1 MKLTKKIMLSFCVGL
16 IISVIISWI
25 LGQNNAKKLISSRSP
40 QLTISAAISLKD
52 ALEEIKPIYQTIH
65 QDLEIIY
72 NFSSSGSLQQ
82 QIEQGAPV
90 DIFIS
95 AGNKQMDALE
105 SKKLLLVGTR
115 QKLLTNQ
122 LVLVTPKNEKLI
134 NNIQDLTQTNVE
146 KIAMGEP
153 HSVPAGQYTIEV
165 LSYYQIL
172 DKIKSKIIYAKNVRQ
187 VLSYL
192 ETGNVNAGF
201 VYLSDAK
208 TSREIRLVEIFSKNS
223 YSPIVYPIAVLKSSK
238 NPKIAKEFSQFLF
251 SRSAKKV
258 FNKFGFGT

>member
-1 MKLTKKIMLSFCVGL
+1 MV
-16 IISVIISWI
+16 
-25 LGQNNAKKLISSRSP
+25 
-40 QLTISAAISLKD
+40 SAAISLKD
-52 ALEEIKPIYQTIH
+52 ALEEIQPIYQKTH
-65 QDLEIIY
+65 QDVELIY

-95 AGNKQMDALE
+95 AANKQMDALE
-105 SKKLLLVGTR
+105 SKKLLLAGTR

-134 NNIQDLTQTNVE
+134 NKIQDLTQTNVE

-153 HSVPAGQYTIEV
+153 NSVPAGSYAEEV
-165 LSYYQIL
+165 IKYYKIL

-187 VLSYL
+187 VLSYV
-192 ETGNVNAGF
+192 ETDNVNAGF

-208 TSREIRLVEIFSKNS
+208 TSKKIRLVEVFQKNS
-223 YSPIVYPIAVLKSSK
+223 HTPIVYPIAVLKDSK
-238 NPKIAKEFSQFLF
+238 NPKIAKEFSQFLLNH
-251 SRSAKKV
+251 SAKQV
-258 FNKFGFGT
+258 FKKYGFGT

>member
-1 MKLTKKIMLSFCVGL
+1 MKPTKKIMLLFCLGMIF
-16 IISVIISWI
+16 IIIITGEFQHIYSTKSVAVQP
-25 LGQNNAKKLISSRSP
+25 L
-40 QLTISAAISLKD
+40 QLTVSAAISLKD
-52 ALEEIKPIYQTIH
+52 ALEEIKPIYQKIH
-65 QDLEIIY
+65 QETQITY

-95 AGNKQMDALE
+95 AANKQMDALG
-105 SKKLLLVGTR
+105 SKELLLAGTR

-134 NNIQDLTQTNVE
+134 NKIQDLTQTNVE

-153 HSVPAGQYTIEV
+153 NSVPAGLYAVET
-165 LSYYQIL
+165 LSYYKIL
-172 DKIKSKIIYAKNVRQ
+172 DKIKSKLIYAKNVRQ

-223 YSPIVYPIAVLKSSK
+223 HSPIVYLIAVLKSSK

-251 SRSAKKV
+251 GRSAKKV
-258 FNKFGFGT
+258 FNKYGFGT

>member
-1 MKLTKKIMLSFCVGL
+1 MKLTKKIMLGFCVGL
-16 IISVIISWI
+16 IIVVIISWI
-25 LGQNNAKKLISSRSP
+25 LRQNNATKLISSRSS

-134 NNIQDLTQTNVE
+134 NKIQDLTQTNVE

>member
-16 IISVIISWI
+16 IIIVIISWI
-25 LGQNNAKKLISSRSP
+25 LGQNNATKLISSRSP

-134 NNIQDLTQTNVE
+134 NKIQDLTQTNVE

-165 LSYYQIL
+165 LGYYQIL

-223 YSPIVYPIAVLKSSK
+223 HSPIVYPIAFLKSSK

>member
-1 MKLTKKIMLSFCVGL
+1 MLSFCVGL
-16 IISVIISWI
+16 IIIVIISWI
-25 LGQNNAKKLISSRSP
+25 LGQNNATKLISSRSP

-134 NNIQDLTQTNVE
+134 NKIQDLTQTNVE

-165 LSYYQIL
+165 LGYYQIL

-223 YSPIVYPIAVLKSSK
+223 HSPIVYPIAFLKSSK

>member
-1 MKLTKKIMLSFCVGL
+1 MKLTQKIILSFCLGM
-16 IISVIISWI
+16 IFVIII
-25 LGQNNAKKLISSRSP
+25 LGEFQHIYSTKSFATQPL
-40 QLTISAAISLKD
+40 QLTVSAAISLKD
-52 ALEEIKPIYQTIH
+52 ALEEIKPIYQKIH
-65 QDLEIIY
+65 QETQIIY

-95 AGNKQMDALE
+95 AANKQMDALE
-105 SKKLLLVGTR
+105 SKKLLLAGTR

-134 NNIQDLTQTNVE
+134 NKIQDLTQPNVE

-153 HSVPAGQYTIEV
+153 NSVPAGFYSEEV
-165 LSYYQIL
+165 MRYYKIL
-172 DKIKSKIIYAKNVRQ
+172 DKINSKLIYAKNVRQ

-223 YSPIVYPIAVLKSSK
+223 HTPIVYPIAILKSSK

-251 SRSAKKV
+251 SPFAKKV
-258 FNKFGFGT
+258 FNKYGFGT

>member
-1 MKLTKKIMLSFCVGL
+1 MKLTKKIMLGFCVGL
-16 IISVIISWI
+16 IIVVIISWI
-25 LGQNNAKKLISSRSP
+25 LRQNNATKLISSRSS

-134 NNIQDLTQTNVE
+134 NKIQDLTQTNVE

-223 YSPIVYPIAVLKSSK
+223 HSPIVYPIAVLKSSK

>member
-1 MKLTKKIMLSFCVGL
+1 MLGFCVGL
-16 IISVIISWI
+16 IIVVIISWI
-25 LGQNNAKKLISSRSP
+25 LRQNNATKLISSRSS

-134 NNIQDLTQTNVE
+134 NKIQDLTQTNVE

-223 YSPIVYPIAVLKSSK
+223 HSPIVYPIAVLKSSK

-258 FNKFGFGT
+258 FNKYGFGT

>member
-1 MKLTKKIMLSFCVGL
+1 MRLTKKIALFFCLGMIFIT
-16 IISVIISWI
+16 IISGR
-25 LGQNNAKKLISSRSP
+25 LQSSDSTKSVP
-40 QLTISAAISLKD
+40 FQPVSLMVSAAISLKD
-52 ALEEIKPIYQTIH
+52 SLEEIKPIYQKTH
-65 QDLEIIY
+65 QDIELIY

-95 AGNKQMDALE
+95 AANKQMDALE
-105 SKKLLLVGTR
+105 SKKLLLAGTR

-134 NNIQDLTQTNVE
+134 NKIQDLTQTNVE

-153 HSVPAGQYTIEV
+153 NSVPAGSYAEEV
-165 LSYYQIL
+165 IKYYKIL
-172 DKIKSKIIYAKNVRQ
+172 DKIKSKLIYAKNVRQ
-187 VLSYL
+187 VLSYI

-223 YSPIVYPIAVLKSSK
+223 HSPIVYPIAVLRDSK
-238 NPKIAKEFSQFLF
+238 NPKIAKELSQFLLTH
-251 SRSAKKV
+251 SAKKV
-258 FNKFGFGT
+258 FNKYGFGT

>member
-16 IISVIISWI
+16 IIIVIISWI
-25 LGQNNAKKLISSRSP
+25 LGQNNATKLISSRSP

-134 NNIQDLTQTNVE
+134 NKIQDLTQTNVE

-223 YSPIVYPIAVLKSSK
+223 HSPIVYPIAVLKSSK

>member
-1 MKLTKKIMLSFCVGL
+1 MKLTKKIMLGFCVGL
-16 IISVIISWI
+16 IIVVIISWI
-25 LGQNNAKKLISSRSP
+25 LRQNNATKLISSRSS

-134 NNIQDLTQTNVE
+134 NKIQDLTQTNVE

-223 YSPIVYPIAVLKSSK
+223 HSPIVYPIAVLNSSK

>member
-1 MKLTKKIMLSFCVGL
+1 MNLIKKIILGFFLGMIFVT
-16 IISVIISWI
+16 IISGEFQHNYSTNSVAYEP
-25 LGQNNAKKLISSRSP
+25 L
-40 QLTISAAISLKD
+40 QLTVSAAISLKD
-52 ALEEIKPIYQTIH
+52 ALEEIKPIYRKTH
-65 QDLEIIY
+65 QEVEIIY

-95 AGNKQMDALE
+95 AANKQMDALE
-105 SKKLLLVGTR
+105 SKKLLLAGTR

-134 NNIQDLTQTNVE
+134 NKIQDLTQTNVE

-153 HSVPAGQYTIEV
+153 NSVPAGQYAVET
-165 LSYYQIL
+165 LSYYKIL
-172 DKIKSKIIYAKNVRQ
+172 DKINSKLIYAKNVRQ
-187 VLSYL
+187 VLSYI

-223 YSPIVYPIAVLKSSK
+223 HSPIVYPIAVLKDSK

-251 SRSAKKV
+251 SPSAAKV
-258 FNKFGFGT
+258 FNKYGFGT

>member
-1 MKLTKKIMLSFCVGL
+1 MKLTKKIMLGFCVGL
-16 IISVIISWI
+16 IIVVIISWI
-25 LGQNNAKKLISSRSP
+25 LRQNNATKLISSRSS

-134 NNIQDLTQTNVE
+134 NKIQDLTQTNVE

-258 FNKFGFGT
+258 FNKYGFGT

>member
-16 IISVIISWI
+16 IIIVIISWI
-25 LGQNNAKKLISSRSP
+25 LGQNNATKLISSRSP

-134 NNIQDLTQTNVE
+134 NKIQDLTQTNVE

-172 DKIKSKIIYAKNVRQ
+172 DKIKSKIIYTKNVRQ

>member
-16 IISVIISWI
+16 IIIVIISWI

-134 NNIQDLTQTNVE
+134 NKIQDLTQTNVE

>member
-1 MKLTKKIMLSFCVGL
+1 MKLTKKIMLGFCVGL
-16 IISVIISWI
+16 IIVVIISWI
-25 LGQNNAKKLISSRSP
+25 LRQNNATKLISSRSS

-134 NNIQDLTQTNVE
+134 NKIQDLTQTNVE

-223 YSPIVYPIAVLKSSK
+223 HSPIVYPIAVLKSSK

-258 FNKFGFGT
+258 FNKYGFGT

>member
-105 SKKLLLVGTR
+105 SKKLLLVRTR

-223 YSPIVYPIAVLKSSK
+223 HSPIVYPIAVLKSSK

>member
-16 IISVIISWI
+16 IIIVIISWI

-223 YSPIVYPIAVLKSSK
+223 HSPIVYPIAVLKSSK

>member
-1 MKLTKKIMLSFCVGL
+1 MKLTKKIVWFLCLGM
-16 IISVIISWI
+16 I
-25 LGQNNAKKLISSRSP
+25 LGTILWGRFQSSYSTKFVP
-40 QLTISAAISLKD
+40 FQPVPLMVSAAISLKD
-52 ALEEIKPIYQTIH
+52 ALEEIQPIYQKTH
-65 QDLEIIY
+65 QDVELIY

-95 AGNKQMDALE
+95 AANKQMDALE
-105 SKKLLLVGTR
+105 SKKLLLAGTR

-134 NNIQDLTQTNVE
+134 NKIQDLTQTNVE

-153 HSVPAGQYTIEV
+153 NSVPAGSYAEEV
-165 LSYYQIL
+165 IKYYKIL
-172 DKIKSKIIYAKNVRQ
+172 DKIKSKLIYAKNVRQ
-187 VLSYL
+187 VLSYI

-223 YSPIVYPIAVLKSSK
+223 HSPIVYPIAVLRDSK
-238 NPKIAKEFSQFLF
+238 NPKIAKELSQFLLTH
-251 SRSAKKV
+251 SAKKV
-258 FNKFGFGT
+258 FNKYGFGT